1 MKKEDMIMIALVAFS
16 ILWFSAFG
24 WGVFG

>member
-16 ILWFSAFG
+16 ILWFASFG